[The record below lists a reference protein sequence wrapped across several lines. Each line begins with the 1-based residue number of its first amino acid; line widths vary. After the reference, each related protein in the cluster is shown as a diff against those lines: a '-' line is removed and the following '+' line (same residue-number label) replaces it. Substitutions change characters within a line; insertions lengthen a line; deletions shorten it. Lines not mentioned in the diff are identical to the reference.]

1 MMSNLL
7 IYFDMKKYLFP
18 ILILL
23 TCSSCIENAI
33 DSRQEEEDRPLT
45 LESLLTRSSGMV
57 QEDSLTMK
65 YKLQSDVD
73 HLMMSQILYK
83 DSVFILAMKKEEA
96 EFLGISDEMY
106 EKYLNY
112 VMSLNE
118 Q

>member
-1 MMSNLL
+1 
-7 IYFDMKKYLFP
+7 
-18 ILILL
+18 
-23 TCSSCIENAI
+23 
-33 DSRQEEEDRPLT
+33 
-45 LESLLTRSSGMV
+45 
-57 QEDSLTMK
+57 MK